1 MLLNEISALRACI
14 MIAFAKTPE
23 KESVYV
29 GNITLE
35 KDGRKFQFDWNEHS
49 GEYTDKTL
57 LITTRDLHSMEAPN
71 DATLEELKDA
81 VVTGI
86 FLQGDENSY
95 AKEQVITDINLCL
108 YDAADSKNRVFLNKK
123 AFKNADLSEYYDIAW
138 EE

>member
-29 GNITLE
+29 GNVTLE
-35 KDGRKFQFDWNEHS
+35 KGDRKFQFDWNEYS

-57 LITTRDLHSMEAPN
+57 LLTTRDLDSMEAPD

-81 VVTGI
+81 VVTDI

-95 AKEQVITDINLCL
+95 VKGQVITDINLCL

-123 AFKNADLSEYYDIAW
+123 AFKNADLGEYYDITW